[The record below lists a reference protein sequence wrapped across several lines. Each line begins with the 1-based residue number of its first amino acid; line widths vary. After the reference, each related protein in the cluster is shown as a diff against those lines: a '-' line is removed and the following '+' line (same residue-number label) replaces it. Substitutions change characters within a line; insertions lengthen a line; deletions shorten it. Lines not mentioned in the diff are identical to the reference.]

1 MAENQDSNNPWVV
14 IFNLKAGS
22 NSRRKAKLLRK
33 ALEEYQVAYEWLESS
48 SKEAAKEEIADRV
61 ESGKRQFLAVG
72 GDGTN
77 NATINAIFGV
87 RQSGPIKYALLPW
100 GTGNDWAAHLGL
112 TRKAHQLARAM
123 GQGKFQEIDLGE
135 IRFTN
140 EDRTV
145 YFTNTVGMGF
155 DSFVV
160 DQMAQKGKI
169 GKVSYLMAI
178 LQGLGK
184 YDALDLQWQED
195 TNEKSGS
202 VFSIHLGL
210 GPTTGGGL
218 KITPHA
224 VDRGRRLAI
233 TIVKSAPKWQYATNL
248 VNLMRG
254 RIEQLR
260 FVDSGHV
267 EDFHFPIQ
275 SENVLVECDGE
286 SCGKAPFKIRLSDK
300 KLNLLMTS

>member
-1 MAENQDSNNPWVV
+1 MV
-14 IFNLKAGS
+14 FNLKAGG
-22 NSRRKAKLLRK
+22 NSRRKANSLRK
-33 ALEEYQVAYEWLESS
+33 TLDQHSIAYEWLESS
-48 SKEAAKEEIADRV
+48 SKTAAKEEIADLVSR
-61 ESGKRQFLAVG
+61 GRHQFLAVG

-77 NATINAIFGV
+77 NATINAIM
-87 RQSGPIKYALLPW
+87 SGGRNEPVNYALLPW

-112 TRKAHQLARAM
+112 TRKAQNLVRSMRHA
-123 GQGKFQEIDLGE
+123 KFQEVDLGE
-135 IRFTN
+135 IEFTKEN
-140 EDRTV
+140 RKV

-169 GKVSYLMAI
+169 GKVSYLLAI

-184 YDALDLQWQED
+184 YDALDLQWRED
-195 TNEKSGS
+195 TKEKSGS

-218 KITPHA
+218 KIAPHA
-224 VDRGRRLAI
+224 IERGDRLAI
-233 TIVKSAPKWQYATNL
+233 TIVKSAPKWQYAKNLINL
-248 VNLMRG
+248 VRG

-275 SENVLVECDGE
+275 SDDVLVECDGE
-286 SCGKAPFKIRLSDK
+286 GCGKAPFKIRLSDK

>member
-1 MAENQDSNNPWVV
+1 MTRDQDRNNPWVV
-14 IFNLKAGS
+14 VFNVRAGS
-22 NSRRKAKLLRK
+22 NSRRKADLLK
-33 ALEEYQVAYEWLESS
+33 QALDGSQIPFEWLESS
-48 SKEAAKEEIADRV
+48 SKEAAKEEVIDLANQGR
-61 ESGKRQFLAVG
+61 RHFLAVG

-77 NATINAIFGV
+77 NATINALMGATDHQGV
-87 RQSGPIKYALLPW
+87 NYALLPW
-100 GTGNDWAAHLGL
+100 GTGNDWAVHLGL
-112 TRKAHQLARAM
+112 TNKVQQLVRAM
-123 GQGKFQEIDLGE
+123 GRQEFKQVDLGE
-135 IRFTN
+135 IVFTN
-140 EDRTV
+140 EDRKV

-178 LQGLGK
+178 LKGLGK
-184 YDALDLQWQED
+184 YDALDLDWHED
-195 TNEKSGS
+195 TVAKSGS

-224 VDRGRRLAI
+224 VVRGERLAI

-248 VNLMRG
+248 INLIRG

-286 SCGKAPFKIRLSDK
+286 ACGSAPFKIRLSDK